1 LKSDSRNHEAE
12 NSLSVRRIFV
22 QSLKQKI
29 DQFFLLTVNGT
40 DIPTEVRAGLVT
52 FLTASYIIFVQPAI
66 LSQTGMDF
74 GAVMTATCLSAA
86 LGSLIMG
93 LWANYPIAL
102 APGMGINSYFTYT
115 VVIGQGIS
123 WETALGAVF
132 CSGLILIVLTLLR
145 VRELIL
151 NLIPD
156 SLKYGIAAGIGLFIA
171 FIGFVQ
177 SGLVVENP
185 GTLVKLGDMKSLP
198 VLFTLSGLVLIG
210 VLLQKKIKGAILIGL
225 FLLTLSGLPFGL
237 VSYQGLV
244 SFPPAMGATLMKM
257 DISGALD
264 LGLITVILVFVF
276 VDLFDTAGTLVGVSQ
291 QAGLMKQGK
300 LPRATRAFLPDAVAT
315 TAGAAMGTS
324 TVVCY
329 IESSTGVAEGGRTGL
344 TAVVVAIL
352 FLLALFFSPLAKMIG
367 GGYISE
373 TGKTLYPITAPV
385 LIIVGCLMA
394 SNLTRI
400 DWNKWDEAL
409 PAFLT
414 FAGMPLTYSI
424 ADGMALG
431 FITYPLLKIFS
442 GKISEVHPI
451 MILIAFLFLIRY
463 FMLVG

>member
-1 LKSDSRNHEAE
+1 MEPLKHRVDR
-12 NSLSVRRIFV
+12 
-22 QSLKQKI
+22 
-29 DQFFLLTVNGT
+29 FFLLTQNGT
-40 DIPTEVRAGLVT
+40 DIPTEIRAGLVT
-52 FLTASYIIFVQPAI
+52 FLTASYIIFVQPAV
-66 LSQTGMDF
+66 LSETGMDF

-86 LGSLIMG
+86 LGCLIMG

-102 APGMGINSYFTYT
+102 APGMGINFYFAYT

-132 CSGLILIVLTLLR
+132 CSGLILIVLTLMR
-145 VRELIL
+145 VRTLIL

-156 SLKYGIAAGIGLFIA
+156 FLKSGIAAGIGLFIA

-177 SGLVVENP
+177 GGLVVENP
-185 GTLVKLGDMKSLP
+185 GTLVKLGNLKSLP
-198 VLFTLSGLVLIG
+198 VIFTLSGLVLIG
-210 VLLQKKIKGAILIGL
+210 VLLQRKIKGAILIGMV
-225 FLLTLSGLPFGL
+225 LLTLSGLPFGL
-237 VSYQGLV
+237 VTYQGLV
-244 SFPPAMGATLMKM
+244 SLPPAIGPTLMKM
-257 DISGALD
+257 DIAGAFD
-264 LGLITVILVFVF
+264 LGLITVVLVFVF

-291 QAGLMKQGK
+291 QAGFMEHGK

-344 TAVVVAIL
+344 TAVVVAVL
-352 FLLALFFSPLAKMIG
+352 FLLALFLSPVAQMIG
-367 GGYISE
+367 GGYTLE

-414 FAGMPLTYSI
+414 FVGMPLTYSI

-431 FITYPLLKIFS
+431 FITYPILKICS
-442 GKISEVHPI
+442 GKSVHPV
-451 MILIAFLFLIRY
+451 MILIAVLFLMRY
-463 FMLVG
+463 VMLGD

>member
-1 LKSDSRNHEAE
+1 
-12 NSLSVRRIFV
+12 V
-22 QSLKQKI
+22 QSLKHRI
-29 DQFFLLTVNGT
+29 DRFFLLTQNGT
-40 DIPTEVRAGLVT
+40 DISTEIRAGLAT
-52 FLTASYIIFVQPAI
+52 FLTASYIIFVQPAV
-66 LSQTGMDF
+66 LSETGMDF

-102 APGMGINSYFTYT
+102 APGMGINFYFTYT
-115 VVIGQGIS
+115 VVIGQEIS

-132 CSGLILIVLTLLR
+132 CSGLILIVLTLIR

-156 SLKYGIAAGIGLFIA
+156 FLKCGIAGGIGLFIA

-177 SGLVVENP
+177 GGLVVENP
-185 GTLVKLGDMKSLP
+185 GTLVKLGNLKSLP
-198 VLFTLSGLVLIG
+198 VVFTLSGLILIG
-210 VLLQKKIKGAILIGL
+210 ILMQRKIKGAILISMFL
-225 FLLTLSGLPFGL
+225 FTLLGLPLGL
-237 VSYQGLV
+237 VNYQGLV
-244 SFPPAMGATLMKM
+244 SLPPDMGPTLMKM
-257 DISGALD
+257 DIPGALD
-264 LGLITVILVFVF
+264 LGLVTVIMVFVF

-291 QAGLMKQGK
+291 QAGFMEKGK

-344 TAVVVAIL
+344 TAIVVAVL
-352 FLLALFFSPLAKMIG
+352 FLLALFLSPLAQMIG
-367 GGYISE
+367 GGYTLE

-400 DWNKWDEAL
+400 DWEKWDEAL

-414 FAGMPLTYSI
+414 FVGMPLTYSI

-431 FITYPLLKIFS
+431 FITYPILKIFS
-442 GKISEVHPI
+442 GKAVHPV
-451 MILIAFLFLIRY
+451 MILIAILFLLRY
-463 FMLVG
+463 VMLVG